1 MFSSG
6 GRHPAATVTG
16 PRRQD
21 RSDQA
26 GSSVLL
32 LLLNNEEKTTAFSKR
47 QLGDFS
53 PSYKEWWYNIPQV
66 EVSVSSTVQQCPII
80 IC

>member
-6 GRHPAATVTG
+6 GRQPAATVTG

-53 PSYKEWWYNIPQV
+53 PSYKE
-66 EVSVSSTVQQCPII
+66 
-80 IC
+80 